1 MELRGKKSLAVSS
14 SSSNQETEQTQSEQI
29 NVTVRSKTGLVWAI
43 IQSRKLL
50 RQLLYMAQ
58 TEQIAFQKK

>member
-14 SSSNQETEQTQSEQI
+14 SSSNQETEQSQSEQI

-43 IQSRKLL
+43 IQSQKLL